1 MNRRLF
7 IITILH
13 AVLFIAPA
21 GCGRQPLVLSIS
33 EKVSRPPRS
42 AVLFFVDG
50 MDESVM
56 NELLAAGGL
65 PNIDKRFVKGGVRV
79 NHAVASLPAMTYPN
93 TVSLFTGCFP
103 GHHGIMGNQ
112 LFDRHRLTWIDYIT
126 LENYQHVNRDFTQPT
141 VYQILHD
148 RFTVNVQC
156 HTQRGVRHSFDN
168 KLETGPAWYLGWHI
182 PVNQYVASCIEQVGA
197 LAERVRQWPS
207 VLTFYFPGL
216 DAAGHVS
223 GSHSNYYTQVFED
236 VDHQIGRVTNALESA
251 GLLETSYLILV
262 TDHGHP
268 RANHAKSFDLAAW
281 LCRTRGIRCRE
292 GNVPGDGYSE
302 RFTFLDKYDAMLID
316 GSHRRVAVFLRG
328 ESGWG
333 EGPSAEQVA
342 QFIDAKRTAGGPAVC
357 DPGEPCRI
365 ADLPAIA
372 LVCRKLDSDRVEVQ
386 SALGSAVVE
395 RRLAG
400 LTKEYRVVSSDVNR
414 SDVVTDAL
422 GLSQSPE
429 LASFVGEGWHDSRQ
443 WLAKT
448 AGSRCPDFVPQIVEY
463 FDSPR
468 AGDFVIFTA
477 LDWLLA
483 GNGSGEHGSCLAD
496 DMLIPM
502 FFAGPELAT
511 GASIEFGRLV
521 DVMPTLLDLLGESDR
536 LNRHPPIDGVSL
548 APQLRSA
555 RPDEPAKP

>member
-1 MNRRLF
+1 MNRRHF
-7 IITILH
+7 IITILYS
-13 AVLFIAPA
+13 ALLIAPA
-21 GCGRQPLVLSIS
+21 GCGRQPLVLSVS
-33 EKVSRPPRS
+33 DKVERPTRS
-42 AVLFFVDG
+42 AVIFFVDG
-50 MDESVM
+50 MDESRM
-56 NELLAAGGL
+56 NELLAEGRL

-79 NHAVASLPAMTYPN
+79 SHAVSSLPAMTYPN

-141 VYQILHD
+141 LYELLDD

-168 KLETGPAWYLGWHI
+168 MIETGPAWFLGWHI
-182 PVNQYVASCIEQVGA
+182 PVNQFVASCIEQLGT

-207 VLTFYFPGL
+207 VVTFYFPGL
-216 DAAGHVS
+216 DAAGHAH
-223 GSHSNYYTQVFED
+223 GSHTDYYAKVFED
-236 VDHQIGRVTNALESA
+236 VDYQIGRVTNAIESA

-268 RANHAKSFDLAAW
+268 RASQAKSFDLAAW

-292 GNVPGDGYSE
+292 GDVPGAGYSE
-302 RFTFLDKYDAMLID
+302 RFAFLDKYDAMLVD

-333 EGPSAEQVA
+333 ENPSAERVV
-342 QFIDAKRTAGGPAVC
+342 QFIDGQRATDGPQA
-357 DPGEPCRI
+357 ESCRI
-365 ADLPAIA
+365 ADLPAVA
-372 LVCRKLDSDRVEVQ
+372 FVCRSMDRDRVEVQ
-386 SALGSAVVE
+386 SARGIAVVE

-400 LTKEYRVVSSDVNR
+400 STKEYRVVSAEGALADVAA
-414 SDVVTDAL
+414 DAV
-422 GLSQSPE
+422 GLAQSPD
-429 LASFVGEGWHDSRQ
+429 LARFVGEGWHDSRQ
-443 WLAKT
+443 WLEKT
-448 AGSRCPDFVPQIVEY
+448 ADSSCPDFVPQIVEY

-468 AGDFVIFTA
+468 AGDLVIFTA
-477 LDWLLA
+477 QGWLLS
-483 GNGSGEHGSCLAD
+483 GNGCGEHGSCLAE
-496 DMLIPM
+496 DMRIPL
-502 FFAGPELAT
+502 FFAGPELAS

-536 LNRHPPIDGVSL
+536 LKRHPPIDGVSL
-548 APQLRSA
+548 APQVRSA
-555 RPDEPAKP
+555 ASDETARP